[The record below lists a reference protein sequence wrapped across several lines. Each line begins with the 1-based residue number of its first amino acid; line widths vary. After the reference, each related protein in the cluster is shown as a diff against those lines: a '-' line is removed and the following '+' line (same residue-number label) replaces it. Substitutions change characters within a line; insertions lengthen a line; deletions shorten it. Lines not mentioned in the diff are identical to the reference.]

1 MIVIPR
7 ISQATKSN
15 CPPDYEGLIF
25 NLMRPRSAEP
35 YHCMPYSH
43 IPKVFTLGPAGT
55 FSDQAARQVCS
66 NFDAI
71 HYTKNFNEA
80 IVRVAETPNSVAV
93 VPIEN
98 SVAGTVTQIQDA
110 LVSEELII
118 LDEFPMRIR
127 YALLANAPLQ
137 QVTQFFAHEQA
148 YGQTL
153 QYTAR
158 HLCSADHIYTRS
170 NTDSATQFF
179 STSEQRIPQAAIIPI
194 NLVEEHQDFVVAQ
207 DIQDYP
213 NNTTRFVVVRKRE
226 DKEQLDFRQRKTS
239 LFIEFETDRAG
250 LLYEMLSIFNAYRIN
265 LCRLES
271 RPSKRIPWSY
281 VFFVDLYNNQESQ
294 RCLSDLEHS
303 GFRAKILGCYD
314 SLPRM

>member
-80 IVRVAETPNSVAV
+80 IVRVAETPHSVAV

-110 LVSEELII
+110 LVTEELII

-179 STSEQRIPQAAIIPI
+179 STSEQRIPQAAIVPI

>member
-80 IVRVAETPNSVAV
+80 IVRVSETPNSVAV

-110 LVSEELII
+110 LVTEELII

-179 STSEQRIPQAAIIPI
+179 STSEQRIPQAAIVPI

-226 DKEQLDFRQRKTS
+226 DQEQLDFMQRKTS

>member
-25 NLMRPRSAEP
+25 NLMRSRSAES

-80 IVRVAETPNSVAV
+80 IVLVAETPHSVAV

-226 DKEQLDFRQRKTS
+226 DKEQLDFMQRKTS

>member
-1 MIVIPR
+1 
-7 ISQATKSN
+7 
-15 CPPDYEGLIF
+15 
-25 NLMRPRSAEP
+25 
-35 YHCMPYSH
+35 MPYSH

-110 LVSEELII
+110 LVTEELII

-179 STSEQRIPQAAIIPI
+179 STSEQRIPQAAIVPI

>member
-1 MIVIPR
+1 M
-7 ISQATKSN
+7 
-15 CPPDYEGLIF
+15 
-25 NLMRPRSAEP
+25 P
-35 YHCMPYSH
+35 YHH
-43 IPKVFTLGPAGT
+43 IPKVFTLGPPGT
-55 FSDQAARQVCS
+55 FSDQASKQVCS
-66 NFDAI
+66 NFEAI
-71 HYTKNFNEA
+71 QLTKNFNEA
-80 IVRVAETPNSVAV
+80 IVRVAKTHHSVAV

-110 LVSEELII
+110 LVTEELII
-118 LDEFPMRIR
+118 LDELPMRIR

-170 NTDSATQFF
+170 NTDSAEQFF
-179 STSEQRIPQAAIIPI
+179 LTREQQISQAAIVPI
-194 NLVEEHQDFVVAQ
+194 NLVEKHQDFVVAQ
-207 DIQDYP
+207 NIQDYP

-226 DKEQLDFRQRKTS
+226 DKEKLDFRKQKTS

-294 RCLSDLEHS
+294 QCLSDLNQA

-314 SLPRM
+314 SLPII

>member
-1 MIVIPR
+1 
-7 ISQATKSN
+7 
-15 CPPDYEGLIF
+15 
-25 NLMRPRSAEP
+25 
-35 YHCMPYSH
+35 MPYSH
-43 IPKVFTLGPAGT
+43 IPNVFTLGPPGT
-55 FSDQAARQVCS
+55 FSDQAARHVCS
-66 NFDAI
+66 NFQAI
-71 HYTKNFNEA
+71 HLTKNFNEA
-80 IVRVAETPNSVAV
+80 IVRLAETPYSVAV

-110 LVSEELII
+110 LVTEELII

-127 YALLANAPLQ
+127 YALLANAPLH

-153 QYTAR
+153 QYTTR
-158 HLCSADHIYTRS
+158 HLSSADHIYTRS
-170 NTDSATQFF
+170 NTHSAAQFF
-179 STSEQRIPQAAIIPI
+179 STREQQIPQAAIIPI
-194 NLVEEHQDFVVAQ
+194 NLVEEYQDFVVAKN
-207 DIQDYP
+207 IQDYS

-226 DKEQLDFRQRKTS
+226 DKEQLDFRKRKTS

-271 RPSKRIPWSY
+271 RPSKRVPWSY

-294 RCLSDLEHS
+294 RCLDDLEQA
-303 GFRAKILGCYD
+303 GFRAKILGCYN
-314 SLPRM
+314 SLPII

>member
-25 NLMRPRSAEP
+25 NLMRPRSAES

-110 LVSEELII
+110 LVTEELII

-179 STSEQRIPQAAIIPI
+179 STSEQRIPQAAIVPI

>member
-25 NLMRPRSAEP
+25 NLMRSRSAEP

-80 IVRVAETPNSVAV
+80 IVRVSETPNSVAV

-110 LVSEELII
+110 LVTEELII

-179 STSEQRIPQAAIIPI
+179 STSEQRIPQAAIVPI

>member
-1 MIVIPR
+1 
-7 ISQATKSN
+7 
-15 CPPDYEGLIF
+15 
-25 NLMRPRSAEP
+25 
-35 YHCMPYSH
+35 MPYSH
-43 IPKVFTLGPAGT
+43 IPNVFTLGPPGT
-55 FSDQAARQVCS
+55 FSDQAARRVCS
-66 NFDAI
+66 NFQAI
-71 HYTKNFNEA
+71 HFTKNFNEA
-80 IVRVAETPNSVAV
+80 IVRLAETPYSVAV

-110 LVSEELII
+110 LVTEELII

-127 YALLANAPLQ
+127 YALLANAPLH

-153 QYTAR
+153 QYTTR
-158 HLCSADHIYTRS
+158 HLSSADHIYTRS
-170 NTDSATQFF
+170 NTHSAAQFF
-179 STSEQRIPQAAIIPI
+179 STREQQISQAAIVPI
-194 NLVEEHQDFVVAQ
+194 NLVEEYQDFVVAKN
-207 DIQDYP
+207 IQDYP

-226 DKEQLDFRQRKTS
+226 DKEQWDFRKRKTS

-271 RPSKRIPWSY
+271 RPSKRVPWSY

-294 RCLSDLEHS
+294 RCLNDLERA
-303 GFRAKILGCYD
+303 GFRAKILGCYNI
-314 SLPRM
+314 LPTI

>member
-110 LVSEELII
+110 LVTEELII

-179 STSEQRIPQAAIIPI
+179 STSEQRIPQAAIVPI

-250 LLYEMLSIFNAYRIN
+250 LLYEKLSIFNAYRIN

>member
-1 MIVIPR
+1 
-7 ISQATKSN
+7 
-15 CPPDYEGLIF
+15 
-25 NLMRPRSAEP
+25 
-35 YHCMPYSH
+35 MPYSH
-43 IPKVFTLGPAGT
+43 IPNVFTLGPPGT
-55 FSDQAARQVCS
+55 FSDQAARHVCS
-66 NFDAI
+66 NFQAI
-71 HYTKNFNEA
+71 HLTKNFNDA
-80 IVRVAETPNSVAV
+80 IVRLAETPYSVAV

-110 LVSEELII
+110 LVTEELII

-127 YALLANAPLQ
+127 YALLANAPLH

-153 QYTAR
+153 QYTTR
-158 HLCSADHIYTRS
+158 HLSSADHIYTRS
-170 NTDSATQFF
+170 NTHSAAQFF
-179 STSEQRIPQAAIIPI
+179 STREQQIPQAAIVPI
-194 NLVEEHQDFVVAQ
+194 NLVEEYQDFVVAKN
-207 DIQDYP
+207 IQDYA

-226 DKEQLDFRQRKTS
+226 DKEQLDFRKRKTS

-271 RPSKRIPWSY
+271 RPSKRVPWSY

-294 RCLSDLEHS
+294 RCLNDLEQA
-303 GFRAKILGCYD
+303 GFRAKILGCHN
-314 SLPRM
+314 SLPTI

>member
-1 MIVIPR
+1 
-7 ISQATKSN
+7 
-15 CPPDYEGLIF
+15 
-25 NLMRPRSAEP
+25 
-35 YHCMPYSH
+35 MPYSH

-66 NFDAI
+66 NFEAI

-98 SVAGTVTQIQDA
+98 SVAGTVTQIQDS
-110 LVSEELII
+110 LVTEELII

-179 STSEQRIPQAAIIPI
+179 STSEQRIPQAAIVPI
-194 NLVEEHQDFVVAQ
+194 NLVEEHQEFVVAQ

-226 DKEQLDFRQRKTS
+226 DKEQLDFRKRKTS

-250 LLYEMLSIFNAYRIN
+250 LLYEMLSIFNNYRIN

-294 RCLSDLEHS
+294 RCLSDLEQA

-314 SLPRM
+314 SLQ

>member
-1 MIVIPR
+1 
-7 ISQATKSN
+7 
-15 CPPDYEGLIF
+15 
-25 NLMRPRSAEP
+25 
-35 YHCMPYSH
+35 
-43 IPKVFTLGPAGT
+43 
-55 FSDQAARQVCS
+55 
-66 NFDAI
+66 
-71 HYTKNFNEA
+71 
-80 IVRVAETPNSVAV
+80 
-93 VPIEN
+93 
-98 SVAGTVTQIQDA
+98 
-110 LVSEELII
+110 
-118 LDEFPMRIR
+118 MRIR

-170 NTDSATQFF
+170 NTDSAAQFF
-179 STSEQRIPQAAIIPI
+179 STSEQRIPQAAIVPI
-194 NLVEEHQDFVVAQ
+194 NLVEEHQEFVVAQ

-213 NNTTRFVVVRKRE
+213 NNTTRFVVVRKQE
-226 DKEQLDFRQRKTS
+226 DKEQFDFRKRKTS

-294 RCLSDLEHS
+294 RSLSDLEQA

-314 SLPRM
+314 SLPPM

>member
-1 MIVIPR
+1 M
-7 ISQATKSN
+7 
-15 CPPDYEGLIF
+15 
-25 NLMRPRSAEP
+25 
-35 YHCMPYSH
+35 
-43 IPKVFTLGPAGT
+43 
-55 FSDQAARQVCS
+55 
-66 NFDAI
+66 
-71 HYTKNFNEA
+71 
-80 IVRVAETPNSVAV
+80 AV

-110 LVSEELII
+110 LVTEELII

-170 NTDSATQFF
+170 NTDSATQFL
-179 STSEQRIPQAAIIPI
+179 STKEQLTPQAAIVPI

-226 DKEQLDFRQRKTS
+226 DREQLDFRKRKTS

-281 VFFVDLYNNQESQ
+281 VFFVDLYNSQESQ
-294 RCLSDLEHS
+294 RCLSDLEQA

-314 SLPRM
+314 SLPPI

>member
-1 MIVIPR
+1 
-7 ISQATKSN
+7 
-15 CPPDYEGLIF
+15 
-25 NLMRPRSAEP
+25 
-35 YHCMPYSH
+35 MPYSH
-43 IPKVFTLGPAGT
+43 IPNVFTLGPAGT
-55 FSDQAARQVCS
+55 FSDQAAKQVCS
-66 NFDAI
+66 NSEAI
-71 HYTKNFNEA
+71 YYTKNFNEA

-110 LVSEELII
+110 LVTEELII

-127 YALLANAPLQ
+127 YALLSNAPLQ

-153 QYTAR
+153 HYTAR

-179 STSEQRIPQAAIIPI
+179 STKEQLTPQAAIVPI

-226 DKEQLDFRQRKTS
+226 DKEQLDFRKRKTS

-281 VFFVDLYNNQESQ
+281 VFFVDLYNSKESQ
-294 RCLSDLEHS
+294 KCLSDLEQA

-314 SLPRM
+314 SLLPI

>member
-25 NLMRPRSAEP
+25 NLMRSRSAES

-80 IVRVAETPNSVAV
+80 IIRVAETPHSVAV

-226 DKEQLDFRQRKTS
+226 DKEQLDFMQRKTS

-303 GFRAKILGCYD
+303 GFRTKILGCYD

>member
-25 NLMRPRSAEP
+25 NLMRPRSAES

-80 IVRVAETPNSVAV
+80 IVLVAETPNSVAV

-110 LVSEELII
+110 LVTEELII

-179 STSEQRIPQAAIIPI
+179 STSEQRIPQAAIVPI

>member
-1 MIVIPR
+1 
-7 ISQATKSN
+7 
-15 CPPDYEGLIF
+15 
-25 NLMRPRSAEP
+25 
-35 YHCMPYSH
+35 MPYSH
-43 IPKVFTLGPAGT
+43 IPNVFTLGPHGT
-55 FSDQAARQVCS
+55 FSDQAARHVCS
-66 NFDAI
+66 NFQAI
-71 HYTKNFNEA
+71 HFTKNFNEA
-80 IVRVAETPNSVAV
+80 IVRLAETPYSVAV

-110 LVSEELII
+110 LVTEELII

-127 YALLANAPLQ
+127 YALLANAPLH

-153 QYTAR
+153 QYTTR
-158 HLCSADHIYTRS
+158 HLSSADHIYTRS
-170 NTDSATQFF
+170 NTHSAAQFF
-179 STSEQRIPQAAIIPI
+179 STREQQIPQAAIVPI
-194 NLVEEHQDFVVAQ
+194 NLVEEYQDFVVAKN
-207 DIQDYP
+207 IQDYA

-226 DKEQLDFRQRKTS
+226 DKEQLDFRKRKTS

-271 RPSKRIPWSY
+271 RPSKRVPWSY

-294 RCLSDLEHS
+294 RCLDDLEQA
-303 GFRAKILGCYD
+303 GFRAKILGCYN
-314 SLPRM
+314 SLPII

>member
-1 MIVIPR
+1 
-7 ISQATKSN
+7 
-15 CPPDYEGLIF
+15 
-25 NLMRPRSAEP
+25 
-35 YHCMPYSH
+35 MPYSH
-43 IPKVFTLGPAGT
+43 IPNVFTLGPPGT
-55 FSDQAARQVCS
+55 FSDQAARHVCS
-66 NFDAI
+66 NFQAI
-71 HYTKNFNEA
+71 HLTKNFNEA
-80 IVRVAETPNSVAV
+80 IVRLAETPYSVAV

-110 LVSEELII
+110 LVTEELII

-127 YALLANAPLQ
+127 YALLANAPLH

-153 QYTAR
+153 QYTTR
-158 HLCSADHIYTRS
+158 HLSSADHIYTRS
-170 NTDSATQFF
+170 NTHSAAQFV
-179 STSEQRIPQAAIIPI
+179 STREQQIPQAAIVPI
-194 NLVEEHQDFVVAQ
+194 NLVEEYQDFVVAKN
-207 DIQDYP
+207 IQDYA

-226 DKEQLDFRQRKTS
+226 DKEQLDFRKRKTS

-271 RPSKRIPWSY
+271 RPSKRVPWSY

-294 RCLSDLEHS
+294 RCLDDLEQA
-303 GFRAKILGCYD
+303 GFRAKILGCYN
-314 SLPRM
+314 SLPTI

>member
-1 MIVIPR
+1 M
-7 ISQATKSN
+7 T
-15 CPPDYEGLIF
+15 
-25 NLMRPRSAEP
+25 
-35 YHCMPYSH
+35 
-43 IPKVFTLGPAGT
+43 
-55 FSDQAARQVCS
+55 
-66 NFDAI
+66 
-71 HYTKNFNEA
+71 
-80 IVRVAETPNSVAV
+80 
-93 VPIEN
+93 
-98 SVAGTVTQIQDA
+98 
-110 LVSEELII
+110 EELII

-127 YALLANAPLQ
+127 YALLANAPLP
-137 QVTQFFAHEQA
+137 QVTRFFAHEQA

-179 STSEQRIPQAAIIPI
+179 STKEQLTPQAAIVPI

-226 DKEQLDFRQRKTS
+226 VKEQLDFSKRKTS
-239 LFIEFETDRAG
+239 LFIEIETDRAG

-281 VFFVDLYNNQESQ
+281 VFFVDLYNSQESQ
-294 RCLSDLEHS
+294 RCLSDLEQA

-314 SLPRM
+314 SLPAI

>member
-80 IVRVAETPNSVAV
+80 IVLVAETPNSVAV

-110 LVSEELII
+110 LVTEELII

-179 STSEQRIPQAAIIPI
+179 STSEQRIPQAAIVPI

>member
-1 MIVIPR
+1 
-7 ISQATKSN
+7 
-15 CPPDYEGLIF
+15 
-25 NLMRPRSAEP
+25 
-35 YHCMPYSH
+35 MPYSH
-43 IPKVFTLGPAGT
+43 IPNVFTLGPPGT
-55 FSDQAARQVCS
+55 FSDQAARHVCS
-66 NFDAI
+66 NFQAI
-71 HYTKNFNEA
+71 HLTKNFNDA
-80 IVRVAETPNSVAV
+80 IVRLAETPYSVAV

-110 LVSEELII
+110 LVTEELII

-127 YALLANAPLQ
+127 YALLANAPLH

-153 QYTAR
+153 QYTTR
-158 HLCSADHIYTRS
+158 HLSSADHIYTRS
-170 NTDSATQFF
+170 NTHSAAQFV
-179 STSEQRIPQAAIIPI
+179 STREQQIPQAAIVPI
-194 NLVEEHQDFVVAQ
+194 NLVEEYQDFVVAKN
-207 DIQDYP
+207 IQDYA

-226 DKEQLDFRQRKTS
+226 DKEQLDFRKRKTS

-271 RPSKRIPWSY
+271 RPSKRVPWSY

-294 RCLSDLEHS
+294 RCLNDLEQA
-303 GFRAKILGCYD
+303 GFRAKILGCYN
-314 SLPRM
+314 SLPTI

>member
-25 NLMRPRSAEP
+25 NLMRSRSAES

-80 IVRVAETPNSVAV
+80 IVRVAETPHSVAV

-226 DKEQLDFRQRKTS
+226 DKEQLDFMQRKTS

-303 GFRAKILGCYD
+303 GFRTKILGCYD

>member
-1 MIVIPR
+1 
-7 ISQATKSN
+7 
-15 CPPDYEGLIF
+15 
-25 NLMRPRSAEP
+25 
-35 YHCMPYSH
+35 MPYSH
-43 IPKVFTLGPAGT
+43 IPNVFTLGPAGT

-80 IVRVAETPNSVAV
+80 IVRVAETPHSVAV

-110 LVSEELII
+110 LVTEELII

-137 QVTQFFAHEQA
+137 QVSQFFAHEQA

-170 NTDSATQFF
+170 NTDSAAQFF
-179 STSEQRIPQAAIIPI
+179 STSEQRIPQAAIVPI
-194 NLVEEHQDFVVAQ
+194 NLVEEHQEFVVAQ

-213 NNTTRFVVVRKRE
+213 NNTTRFVVVRKQD
-226 DKEQLDFRQRKTS
+226 DKEQFDFRKRKTS

-281 VFFVDLYNNQESQ
+281 VFFVDLYNNQ
-294 RCLSDLEHS
+294 
-303 GFRAKILGCYD
+303 
-314 SLPRM
+314 

>member
-1 MIVIPR
+1 
-7 ISQATKSN
+7 
-15 CPPDYEGLIF
+15 
-25 NLMRPRSAEP
+25 
-35 YHCMPYSH
+35 MPYSH
-43 IPKVFTLGPAGT
+43 IPNVFTLGPAGT

-71 HYTKNFNEA
+71 HYTKNFGEA
-80 IVRVAETPNSVAV
+80 IVRVAETPHSVAV

-110 LVSEELII
+110 LVTEELII

-127 YALLANAPLQ
+127 YALLANAPLP

-170 NTDSATQFF
+170 NTDSAAQFF
-179 STSEQRIPQAAIIPI
+179 STLSEQRIPQAAIVPI
-194 NLVEEHQDFVVAQ
+194 NLVEEHQEFVVAQ

-213 NNTTRFVVVRKRE
+213 NNTTRFVVVRKQE
-226 DKEQLDFRQRKTS
+226 DKEQFDFRKRKTS

-281 VFFVDLYNNQESQ
+281 VFFVDLYNNQASQ
-294 RCLSDLEHS
+294 ICLIDLEQA

-314 SLPRM
+314 SLPPM

>member
-25 NLMRPRSAEP
+25 NLMRPRSAES

-110 LVSEELII
+110 LVTEELII

-179 STSEQRIPQAAIIPI
+179 STSEQRIPQAAIVPI

-226 DKEQLDFRQRKTS
+226 DKEQLDFMQRKTS

>member
-1 MIVIPR
+1 
-7 ISQATKSN
+7 
-15 CPPDYEGLIF
+15 
-25 NLMRPRSAEP
+25 
-35 YHCMPYSH
+35 MPYSH
-43 IPKVFTLGPAGT
+43 IPNVFTLGPAGT
-55 FSDQAARQVCS
+55 FSDQAAKQVCS
-66 NFDAI
+66 NPEAI

-110 LVSEELII
+110 LVTEELII

-137 QVTQFFAHEQA
+137 QVTRFFAHEQA

-179 STSEQRIPQAAIIPI
+179 STKEQLTPQAAIVPI

-226 DKEQLDFRQRKTS
+226 DKEQLDFRKRKTS

-281 VFFVDLYNNQESQ
+281 VFFVDLYNSQESQ
-294 RCLSDLEHS
+294 RCLSDLEQA

-314 SLPRM
+314 SLPAI

>member
-1 MIVIPR
+1 
-7 ISQATKSN
+7 
-15 CPPDYEGLIF
+15 
-25 NLMRPRSAEP
+25 
-35 YHCMPYSH
+35 MPYNH
-43 IPKVFTLGPAGT
+43 IPNVFTLGPPGT
-55 FSDQAARQVCS
+55 FSDQAARHVCS
-66 NFDAI
+66 NFQAI
-71 HYTKNFNEA
+71 HLTKNFNDA
-80 IVRVAETPNSVAV
+80 IVRLAETPYSVAV

-110 LVSEELII
+110 LVTEELII

-127 YALLANAPLQ
+127 YALLANAPLH

-153 QYTAR
+153 QYTTR
-158 HLCSADHIYTRS
+158 HLSSADHIYTRS
-170 NTDSATQFF
+170 NTHSAAQFF
-179 STSEQRIPQAAIIPI
+179 STREQQIPQAAIVPI
-194 NLVEEHQDFVVAQ
+194 NLVEEYQDFVVAKN
-207 DIQDYP
+207 IQDYA

-226 DKEQLDFRQRKTS
+226 DKEQLDFRKRKTS

-271 RPSKRIPWSY
+271 RPSKRVPWSY

-294 RCLSDLEHS
+294 RCLNDLEQA
-303 GFRAKILGCYD
+303 GFRAKILGCYN
-314 SLPRM
+314 SLPTI

>member
-25 NLMRPRSAEP
+25 NLMRSRSAES

-80 IVRVAETPNSVAV
+80 IVRVAETPHSVAV

-226 DKEQLDFRQRKTS
+226 DKEQLDFMQRKTS

>member
-1 MIVIPR
+1 
-7 ISQATKSN
+7 
-15 CPPDYEGLIF
+15 
-25 NLMRPRSAEP
+25 
-35 YHCMPYSH
+35 MPYSH
-43 IPKVFTLGPAGT
+43 IPNVFTLGPPGT
-55 FSDQAARQVCS
+55 FSDQAARHVCS
-66 NFDAI
+66 NFQAI
-71 HYTKNFNEA
+71 HLTKNFNDA
-80 IVRVAETPNSVAV
+80 IVRLAETPYSVAV

-110 LVSEELII
+110 LVTEELII

-127 YALLANAPLQ
+127 YALLANAPLH

-153 QYTAR
+153 QYTTR
-158 HLCSADHIYTRS
+158 HLSSADHIYTRS
-170 NTDSATQFF
+170 NTHSAAQFF
-179 STSEQRIPQAAIIPI
+179 STREQQIPQAAIVPI
-194 NLVEEHQDFVVAQ
+194 NLVEEYQDFVVAKN
-207 DIQDYP
+207 IQDYA

-226 DKEQLDFRQRKTS
+226 DKEQLDFRKRKTS

-271 RPSKRIPWSY
+271 RPSKRVPWSY

-294 RCLSDLEHS
+294 RCLDDLEQA
-303 GFRAKILGCYD
+303 GFRAKILGCYN
-314 SLPRM
+314 SLPTI

>member
-25 NLMRPRSAEP
+25 NLMRPRSAES

-80 IVRVAETPNSVAV
+80 IVRVAETPHSVAV

-226 DKEQLDFRQRKTS
+226 DKEQLDFMQRKTS